1 MEVNLF
7 GPFLSVSRRN
17 ILDRETSGDIKLMG
31 FKFNHEKGRW
41 LENFLKN
48 VKLYFGVP
56 EEESEASEDLCN
68 SLSDENP

>member
-1 MEVNLF
+1 
-7 GPFLSVSRRN
+7 
-17 ILDRETSGDIKLMG
+17 MG
-31 FKFNHEKGRW
+31 FKFNHEKRW

-48 VKLYFGVP
+48 VKLYFSVS

>member
-1 MEVNLF
+1 
-7 GPFLSVSRRN
+7 
-17 ILDRETSGDIKLMG
+17 MG